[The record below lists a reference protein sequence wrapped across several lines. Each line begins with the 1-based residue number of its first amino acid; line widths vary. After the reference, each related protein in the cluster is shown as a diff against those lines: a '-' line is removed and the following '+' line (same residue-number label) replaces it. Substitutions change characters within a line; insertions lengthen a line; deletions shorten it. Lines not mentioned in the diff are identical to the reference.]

1 MCRKQTGRLAI
12 PVFILAAA
20 LNGVPAAAFD
30 TGDGYSSGSSDSSA
44 INVSREMEKARTY
57 LAAEKWAAADRVLR
71 SIVRSDRT
79 NADAYNL
86 LGFAN
91 RKLNRLKFAGRFYDR
106 ALKLDPA
113 HLGAL
118 EYQGELF
125 LMLNQ
130 LQSAH
135 ANLAELRRLCGT
147 GCEEYQDLK
156 SAVDAYAG
164 S

>member
-1 MCRKQTGRLAI
+1 MRKSRNPILAIASFTIALSVPALPALAVDTGR
-12 PVFILAAA
+12 
-20 LNGVPAAAFD
+20 
-30 TGDGYSSGSSDSSA
+30 GYSSGSAGSSSV
-44 INVSREMEKARTY
+44 NVSREMEKARTF
-57 LAAEKWAAADRVLR
+57 LAAEKWAAADRILR
-71 SIVRSDRT
+71 SIVKADKT

-91 RKLNRLKFAGRFYDR
+91 RKLNRLKFAGRFYER
-106 ALKLDPA
+106 ALKLEPA

-130 LQSAH
+130 VSSAQ

-156 SAVDAYAG
+156 AAVDSYAG
-164 S
+164 T